1 MKIARFSRLG
11 FILAATGSAVGLGN
25 IWKFPYQA
33 GKYGGGA
40 FVLIYL
46 ITVVMIGF
54 TVMIA
59 EMLMGYLG
67 RKDTFSNFED
77 LAPKNKKMWRLGGL
91 QGFSSLVIMI
101 FYSVVTAWV
110 LNYIVTSF
118 MTLPSSVPEAKA
130 AFTGMLH
137 SGFWTQLF
145 YLTISFLIVTVV
157 VARGIKGGI
166 EKLNLVL
173 MPLLFII
180 IGGMFF
186 YAISFG
192 AFSQALDFMFRP
204 DFSKLT
210 PTAFV
215 TAVGH
220 AFFTLSLGMG
230 AIMTYSASLEK
241 GQSLVKSSLIIIFLD
256 TLIAILAGLMLFT
269 FLYQYGGKP
278 SSGPGL
284 VFISLPATF
293 YKMGA
298 LGNFL
303 SISFFIALAF
313 AAISSAVSLVEPAVQ
328 YMMDRY
334 GQSRLKATILMNLSY
349 YLLGIVTILSQLDGF
364 SSFLTWG
371 GKTFFGW
378 LDFLSAAFFLPI
390 GGLAIAIFVGYV
402 MPKTQIEKV
411 LRPQLGNTIFN
422 LWYWNL
428 RYIVPVA
435 LIIVMVYLVKSV

>member
-1 MKIARFSRLG
+1 MKVARFSRLG

-54 TVMIA
+54 SVMLA

-77 LAPKNKKMWRLGGL
+77 LAPKHKKAWRLGGL

-101 FYSVVTAWV
+101 FYSVVIAWV

-130 AFTGMLH
+130 TFGTMLH

-145 YLTISFLIVTVV
+145 YLTLSTVIITIVL
-157 VARGIKGGI
+157 ARGIKGGI

-186 YAISFG
+186 YAMSMG
-192 AFSQALDFMFRP
+192 AFSQALEFMFRP

-230 AIMTYSASLEK
+230 AIMTYSASLQK

-293 YKMGA
+293 YQMGV
-298 LGNFL
+298 LGNVL
-303 SISFFIALAF
+303 SILFFIALAF
-313 AAISSAVSLVEPAVQ
+313 AALTSAVSLVEPAVQ
-328 YMMDRY
+328 YIIDRFNY
-334 GQSRLKATILMNLSY
+334 SRLKATILMNLAY
-349 YLLGIVTILSQLDGF
+349 YLLGILTILSQLHGF
-364 SSFLTWG
+364 SSLLTWG
-371 GKTFFGW
+371 GKNLFEW

-390 GGLAIAIFVGYV
+390 GGLAITLFVGYA
-402 MPKTQIEKV
+402 MPKTQVQKV
-411 LRPQLGNTIFN
+411 LQPQLGDTIFK

-428 RYIVPVA
+428 RYIVPIA